1 MSLIYRVSNKAKFNV
16 VACLL
21 GNYAR
26 PSAEF
31 CTLVTATSCLGLP
44 YPSGYGIPLPKAEWL
59 ESCVEEKV
67 LRVLADSHL
76 NISHQCAQVAKK
88 ANDILACI
96 RNSVVIAS
104 RLGS

>member
-31 CTLVTATSCLGLP
+31 CTLATITPCSAMGLGL
-44 YPSGYGIPLPKAEWL
+44 SVWMSVNRKGTWGCWL
-59 ESCVEEKV
+59 M
-67 LRVLADSHL
+67 
-76 NISHQCAQVAKK
+76 
-88 ANDILACI
+88 
-96 RNSVVIAS
+96 
-104 RLGS
+104 LG